1 MKTKFALLVIGS
13 LIPIVFTPVS
23 LLVAEEAVNTTD
35 SSGAPYQ
42 YPQDY
47 VQDYL
52 QECIQ
57 TSMTEGLV
65 EEDAQ
70 TLCNCTLNKFQQ
82 QYSLTEFKQLA
93 TASQT
98 DESAANTLIEVGE
111 LCFEAILFE

>member
-1 MKTKFALLVIGS
+1 MKTKLALLFIGS
-13 LIPIVFTPVS
+13 LIFTIFTPVS
-23 LLVAEEAVNTTD
+23 LSAAEGAVNTTD
-35 SSGAPYQ
+35 SSESPYQ

-65 EEDAQ
+65 EKDAQ

-82 QYSLTEFKQLA
+82 QYSLTEFKQLTA
-93 TASQT
+93 ASQT
-98 DESAANTLIEVGE
+98 DENAANTLIEVGE
-111 LCFEAILFE
+111 LCFEAILFQ